1 MKKYFIFITI
11 ICFSCIP
18 NKPPSPGLQG
28 PQGEM
33 GAKGEIGPRG
43 EPGPRGP
50 QGLPGTDGRDI
61 PEDIL
66 NSINRLLKDNNNN
79 SEILV
84 DILSYSFGFAP
95 KITGF
100 CFLTNHGRI
109 YKLENKNIK
118 TLGDSVELICKI
130 GNYKDFIAFSRN
142 SNEEN
147 IEQYFTAITKSG
159 IIYSSNDLTNW
170 EKIFEVNFTK

>member
-1 MKKYFIFITI
+1 MKKYFIFTII
-11 ICFSCIP
+11 ICFSCIA
-18 NKPPSPGLQG
+18 NKPVPGLQG
-28 PQGEM
+28 PPGKM
-33 GAKGEIGPRG
+33 GPKGEIGPQG
-43 EPGPRGP
+43 KPGPKGP
-50 QGLPGTDGRDI
+50 QGLPGANGKDI
-61 PEDIL
+61 PEDVL
-66 NSINRLLKDNNNN
+66 NNINKLLKSNNSS

-100 CFLTNHGRI
+100 CFLTNHGRV

-118 TLGDSVELICKI
+118 TLGDSVDLICRI
-130 GNYKDFIAFSRN
+130 GNYEDFVAFSRN

-159 IIYSSNDLTNW
+159 IIYSSSDLTNW
-170 EKIFEVNFTK
+170 KKIFKVNFTK

>member
-1 MKKYFIFITI
+1 MKKYFIFTI
-11 ICFSCIP
+11 ILCFSCIP
-18 NKPPSPGLQG
+18 NKSARTGLQG
-28 PQGEM
+28 PPGKM
-33 GAKGEIGPRG
+33 GPKGEIGPQG
-43 EPGPRGP
+43 KPGPKGP
-50 QGLPGTDGRDI
+50 KGLPGTDGKSI
-61 PEDIL
+61 PEDVL
-66 NSINRLLKDNNNN
+66 NSIDKLLKDNNNN

-100 CFLTNHGRI
+100 CFLTNHGRV

-118 TLGDSVELICKI
+118 TLGDSLNFICKI

-159 IIYSSNDLTNW
+159 IIYSSSDLTNW
-170 EKIFEVNFTK
+170 EEIFKVNFTK

>member
-1 MKKYFIFITI
+1 MKKYFIFTII
-11 ICFSCIP
+11 ICFSCIA
-18 NKPPSPGLQG
+18 NKPVPGLQG
-28 PQGEM
+28 PPGKM
-33 GAKGEIGPRG
+33 GPKGEIGPQG
-43 EPGPRGP
+43 KPGPRG
-50 QGLPGTDGRDI
+50 LPGLDGKSI
-61 PEDIL
+61 PPEVL
-66 NSINRLLKDNNNN
+66 NNIYQLLEKNDKD
-79 SEILV
+79 SEFLV

-95 KITGF
+95 KVTGF
-100 CFLTNHGRI
+100 CFLTNHGKV

-130 GNYKDFIAFSRN
+130 GNFKDFIAFSRN

-170 EKIFEVNFTK
+170 EKIFKVNFIK

>member
-50 QGLPGTDGRDI
+50 QGLPGTDGKGI

-79 SEILV
+79 SEIFFRCKFRCYNNCRNFF
-84 DILSYSFGFAP
+84 S
-95 KITGF
+95 
-100 CFLTNHGRI
+100 CFNNL
-109 YKLENKNIK
+109 
-118 TLGDSVELICKI
+118 
-130 GNYKDFIAFSRN
+130 
-142 SNEEN
+142 
-147 IEQYFTAITKSG
+147 
-159 IIYSSNDLTNW
+159 
-170 EKIFEVNFTK
+170 